1 MLTKNAIHELASNKV
16 FAKLTM
22 LDFDIERLRDE
33 VKHKLV
39 GKLTIEQLTDIYEG
53 TIKER
58 KVWNY
63 IAESLEKSN
72 KN

>member
-16 FAKLTM
+16 FAKITTLG
-22 LDFDIERLRDE
+22 FDIERLRDE

-39 GKLTIEQLTDIYEG
+39 GKLTMEQLIDLYEG

-63 IAESLEKSN
+63 IAETLEKSN

>member
-1 MLTKNAIHELASNKV
+1 MLHKV
-16 FAKLTM
+16 FAKITTLG
-22 LDFDIERLRDE
+22 FDIERLRDE

-39 GKLTIEQLTDIYEG
+39 GKLTMEQLTDLYEG

-58 KVWNY
+58 EVWNY
-63 IAESLEKSN
+63 IAETLEKSN